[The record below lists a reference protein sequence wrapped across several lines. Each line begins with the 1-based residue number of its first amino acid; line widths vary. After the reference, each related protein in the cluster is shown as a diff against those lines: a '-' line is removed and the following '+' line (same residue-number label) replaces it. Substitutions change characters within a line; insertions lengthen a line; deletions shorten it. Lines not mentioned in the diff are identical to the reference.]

1 MSPKIFV
8 FKSFDTDSYEEFS
21 SITFENY
28 ERKKIFNVFLMEEEN
43 LDTLV
48 VLTNEYNERLRRNSK
63 IIPLWNL
70 FSKRKTDINCRK
82 CISLTKSKKEKNV
95 TKIYEDF
102 FI

>member
-8 FKSFDTDSYEEFS
+8 FKSFDSDSYEEFS

-63 IIPLWNL
+63 IISLWNL
-70 FSKRKTDINCRK
+70 FSKRKTDINFK
-82 CISLTKSKKEKNV
+82 T
-95 TKIYEDF
+95 
-102 FI
+102 